1 MERFQRG
8 RCWRFAWLEACTK
21 AHSDNITG
29 LHRPK
34 QMWEWAIARDAPS
47 WHGEVSAWALLALR
61 LA

>member
-1 MERFQRG
+1 FRRG
-8 RCWRFAWLEACTK
+8 RCWRFAWLEACAK
-21 AHSDNITG
+21 AYSGTLTG

-34 QMWEWAIARDAPS
+34 QMWEWAKARDAPY